1 MNFRMFSLFVICLVG
16 APATLPAQSSLAV
29 LPQVSD
35 ADPSGLMQAW
45 LMQRAGK
52 AFDRWETR
60 YESLKTPAQI
70 AAYQTQMRQQ
80 FVDALGGFPQR
91 TPLNARIT
99 GTVQRDG
106 YRVEKVLFES
116 EPHNFVTGLCFIPD
130 AERFQAPYPGV
141 LVVCGHSANGKGYDG
156 YQTATAMLAK
166 NGIVGFIIDP
176 ICQGERL
183 QHFDPDG
190 SVRVASSTQ
199 GHTLLGLGAI
209 LLGKNTARTEVWD
222 GMRAIDYLQQRAD
235 VDGELIGCMG
245 NSGGGTQT
253 AYLMA
258 LDDRIK
264 AASPACYITT
274 FEALLNTIGPQ
285 DAEQNIYA
293 QLDWGMEHS
302 DYLLMRAPT
311 PILMCT
317 ATQDFF
323 SIEGAWTSFRRGKR
337 LFSRLGYPERIGLV
351 EVDEP
356 HGWHRPLR
364 EAAVQWMVRW
374 LAGRDEVIREPKLEL
389 LSAAELQVTPTGQVL
404 QIEGAKS
411 IGTLQHEEFRQ
422 LDKARKQL
430 WSTPKAALAKVRELS
445 NIRSLEDIPAPS
457 VRKLEAIQRDGV
469 TIQPI
474 VLTGDAG
481 VPLPALLYQLVATDQ
496 PNSDQSNAASKGQL
510 IYLHEAGKQASI
522 EQQDTTVSALHYAK
536 LGYQVLAVDVRGIG
550 ETAPRDAVWYHPRF
564 GADGKHLAIAYLLG
578 ENYIGMRAEDLLI
591 AARWLQTQA
600 NDQANDQATDRATG
614 EPVALVANGK
624 LGPVALHAAAL
635 QPNLF
640 AQVTIFDSI
649 NTWETILS
657 SLTSQDQFVNC
668 IHGAARVYDL
678 QDLINQLGDQ
688 IKMMNVVDAMGN
700 SVE

>member
-1 MNFRMFSLFVICLVG
+1 MNSRMCFLLVSFLVG
-16 APATLPAQSSLAV
+16 LSANLSAQSSIAV

-35 ADPSGLMQAW
+35 ADPAGLMQTW
-45 LMQRAGK
+45 LMQRAAQ
-52 AFDRWETR
+52 AFGRWESR

-80 FVDALGGFPQR
+80 FVDALGGFPER
-91 TPLNARIT
+91 TPLNARVT

-116 EPHNFVTGLCFIPD
+116 EPHNFVSGLCFVPD

-166 NGIVGFIIDP
+166 HGIVGFIIDP

-183 QHFDPDG
+183 QHFNPDG

-209 LLGKNTARTEVWD
+209 LLGKNTATTEIWD
-222 GMRAIDYLQQRAD
+222 GMRAIDYLQQRPD

-285 DAEQNIYA
+285 DAEQNIFA

-337 LFSRLGYPERIGLV
+337 LFGRLGHPERIGLV

-374 LAGRDEVIREPKLEL
+374 LAGRDELIREPKLEL

-411 IGTLQHEEFRQ
+411 IGTLQLEEFQQ
-422 LDKARKQL
+422 LNQARKQL
-430 WSTPKAALAKVRELS
+430 WATPKIALARVRELS
-445 NIRSLEDIPAPS
+445 NIRPLDDIPAPT
-457 VRKLEAIQRDGV
+457 VRKLETIERDGIAIQ
-469 TIQPI
+469 PL

-481 VPLPALLYQLVATDQ
+481 VPLPALLYQPTVTTPL
-496 PNSDQSNAASKGQL
+496 KGQL

-522 EQQDTTVSALHYAK
+522 EQQDTPLSALHYAK
-536 LGYQVLAVDVRGIG
+536 LGYQVLALDVRGIG

-600 NDQANDQATDRATG
+600 SVEANDRANVT
-614 EPVALVANGK
+614 PLALVAIGK

-635 QPNLF
+635 QPSMF
-640 AQVTIFDSI
+640 AKVTIFNSI
-649 NTWETILS
+649 NTWETIFS

-688 IKMMNVVDAMGN
+688 IEMINVVDAMGN